1 MADASTGVLKAV
13 EADTLSNTT
22 KSRTV
27 QVSAPSKTM
36 TVDKAVKREQPAQGG
51 TTSTSTKLGQTGQ
64 SGSSASA
71 APRGSPPTQMKAPP
85 GNAATASP
93 KKVDSK
99 GNSPQTKSSSAD
111 PPATASKS
119 SLHPGQHQS
128 HASAKSSPKKNPW
141 NKNPSGNAQPP
152 SGDGKKNQTEGS
164 SSEPKASSG
173 KSSHVGV
180 SPTQKD
186 PSKSIK
192 IPKNEVQLLRYFIQF
207 PTVHGFLYVQIIC
220 S

>member
-13 EADTLSNTT
+13 ESDTLSNTT

-27 QVSAPSKTM
+27 QVSASKTM

-51 TTSTSTKLGQTGQ
+51 TASTSTKLGQTGQ
-64 SGSSASA
+64 SSSSA

-99 GNSPQTKSSSAD
+99 GNSPQTKSPSAD
-111 PPATASKS
+111 PPAAASKS

-141 NKNPSGNAQPP
+141 NRNPSGNPQSP
-152 SGDGKKNQTEGS
+152 SGDGKKSQTEGS
-164 SSEPKASSG
+164 SSEPKSSSG
-173 KSSHVGV
+173 KSSHAGV

-186 PSKSIK
+186 SSKSIK
-192 IPKNEVQLLRYFIQF
+192 IPKNEVQLLRYFVRF
-207 PTVHGFLYVQIIC
+207 PRLHRFFVCTNYLL
-220 S
+220 

>member
-13 EADTLSNTT
+13 ESDTLSNTT

-27 QVSAPSKTM
+27 QVSASKTM

-51 TTSTSTKLGQTGQ
+51 TASTSTKLGQTGQ
-64 SGSSASA
+64 SSSSA

-99 GNSPQTKSSSAD
+99 GNSPQT
-111 PPATASKS
+111 
-119 SLHPGQHQS
+119 
-128 HASAKSSPKKNPW
+128 
-141 NKNPSGNAQPP
+141 
-152 SGDGKKNQTEGS
+152 EGS
-164 SSEPKASSG
+164 PSEPKSSSG
-173 KSSHVGV
+173 KSSHAGV

-186 PSKSIK
+186 SSKSIK
-192 IPKNEVQLLRYFIQF
+192 IPKNEVQLLRYFVRF
-207 PTVHGFLYVQIIC
+207 PRLHRFFVCTNYLLLEILRV
-220 S
+220 